1 MVTLNRHCEEAK
13 GRRSNLKKRLLR
25 ALRALAMTGVAFSLF
40 IPICLSTTLYA
51 KDNNLY
57 EMFKDYPRIKV
68 FLKEVI
74 DQTGNPEV
82 EIDIFKRVF
91 GETIENRINI
101 TFIYVNDEKD
111 ADVVVTA
118 KIKTYTFTEK
128 ALPSFTSIWA
138 FTADTTAPK
147 SSAKI
152 VVDYEIISPTD
163 GKTLLSY
170 KNFTTDARK
179 PIEQMKGEMGYSS
192 AVDKNVNRFIY
203 RAFYKPR

>member
-1 MVTLNRHCEEAK
+1 MRK
-13 GRRSNLKKRLLR
+13 II
-25 ALRALAMTGVAFSLF
+25 SLF
-40 IPICLSTTLYA
+40 FILICLTTTLYA
-51 KDNNLY
+51 YSNNLY
-57 EMFKDYPRIKV
+57 ERFRNYQKIKV

-82 EIDIFKRVF
+82 EIDIFKNVF
-91 GETIENRINI
+91 EETIENRINI
-101 TFIYVNDEKD
+101 TFIYVNDEKN

-118 KIKTYTFTEK
+118 KIKTYVFTEK

-163 GKTLLSY
+163 GRVLLSY

-179 PIEQMKGEMGYSS
+179 PIEQMRGEMGYSS
-192 AVDKNVNRFIY
+192 SVGKNANRFIY
-203 RAFYKPR
+203 RAFYKQRGK